1 MRKNSVTRFYGQ
13 WLSPIVLFAGL
24 SACMQEASFVRE
36 TPSGGVIG
44 FPYTKEIETVS
55 SLGRNEALTLMER
68 KCPTGYRIV
77 KEGVLPRINEKVD
90 QKWRGTV
97 NAVYDGGVEER
108 LWGIQF
114 SCK

>member
-1 MRKNSVTRFYGQ
+1 
-13 WLSPIVLFAGL
+13 
-24 SACMQEASFVRE
+24 MQEASFVRE

-68 KCPTGYRIV
+68 KCPTGYQIL
-77 KEGVLPRINEKVD
+77 KEGTLPRVNEKVD
-90 QKWRGTV
+90 RKWRGTV
-97 NAVYDGGVEER
+97 NTVYDGGVDEL

>member
-1 MRKNSVTRFYGQ
+1 MRKKPVTRFYGR
-13 WLSPIVLFAGL
+13 WISLIALGAGL

-36 TPSGGVIG
+36 SPSGGIIG
-44 FPYTKEIETVS
+44 FPYTKEIETLS
-55 SLGRNEALTLMER
+55 SLGRNEALTLMDR
-68 KCPTGYRIV
+68 KCPAGYRIV
-77 KEGVLPRINEKVD
+77 KEGVLPRVNEKVD

-97 NAVYDGGVEER
+97 NTVYDGGVEER